1 VRAFLKP
8 SVSIRYVSLFLI
20 LFGLCGIVIW
30 PATAL
35 HFTTVIGGVEST
47 VKSAVAELQGIE
59 RALNESYSQLDSVER
74 SLIDFEG
81 RLNTLVDAVNNIS
94 SSLATASASIG
105 EISGTLIQASELWE
119 LRLVSVDFAEALRNT
134 GESLKGLSKA
144 IQSIN
149 LQDFLVELNAVED
162 IAQVGVQIISFLK
175 NMFKTFSMIVKDIAI
190 RFESL
195 GQTLQIINYIS
206 SILALDATLVHLS
219 LALIGFT
226 FRPKRTLHNL

>member
-1 VRAFLKP
+1 MRAFWTP

-20 LFGLCGIVIW
+20 IFGLCGIVIW

-35 HFTTVIGGVEST
+35 HFTAVIGGVEST

-94 SSLATASASIG
+94 SSLATASASVG

-134 GESLKGLSKA
+134 GESLKGLSEA

-149 LQDFLVELNAVED
+149 LQGFLVELNAVED

-195 GQTLQIINYIS
+195 GQTLQIVNYVL

-226 FRPKRTLHNL
+226 LRPRSTLHNL

>member
-1 VRAFLKP
+1 VRAFWTP

-35 HFTTVIGGVEST
+35 HFTAVIGGVEST

-134 GESLKGLSKA
+134 GESLKGLSEA

-149 LQDFLVELNAVED
+149 LQGFLVELNAVED

-195 GQTLQIINYIS
+195 GQTLQIVNYVL

-226 FRPKRTLHNL
+226 LRPRSTLHNL